1 MKYFLLSGEASGDLH
16 AANLIKSLRTKDAQ
30 ASFVGLGGDKM
41 RAEGCDI
48 RVDYR
53 DMAYMGIVAVL
64 QNLHKIQRNFRIA
77 KQSLLEEQPDV
88 LILIDYPSF
97 NLRMAK
103 FSKKHLPHTRIIYY
117 IPPKIWAWKKR
128 RVHTIAKYCD
138 QVLGIFP
145 FEPAFYAKYGY
156 QCQYVGNPTADSIRS
171 FNLQR
176 NDLPSTAKRS
186 TNPSEAYSSP
196 QGDLLP
202 TIALLPGSRRS
213 EISHCLPTMLQA
225 ARLVAKDQYQIIV
238 TAAPGIE
245 DSFYLPF
252 LQQGET
258 LARDTYNIVA
268 QAKAAIVNSGT
279 ATLETA
285 LIGCPQAAVYHVTGS
300 KYLEK
305 ILRPIIFTIPH
316 FTLVNIIPHYTTL
329 NNPTPSYTTLNNPT
343 PSYTTL
349 NNPIPPYTTLNNPIP
364 SYTTLNNPTPPYTTL
379 NNPTPPY
386 TTPTIQELIASR
398 FTVEN
403 VAHELNRLL
412 HDEPYRQT
420 MLSNYQHLWHILGSQ
435 SAADTAATLITHL

>member
-1 MKYFLLSGEASGDLH
+1 MKYFLISGEASGDLH
-16 AANLIKSLRTKDAQ
+16 ASNLIRALRTRDAQ
-30 ASFVGLGGDKM
+30 ATFVGLGGDKM

-53 DMAYMGIVAVL
+53 DMAYMGILAVL
-64 QNLHKIQRNFRIA
+64 QNLGKIQRNFRIA
-77 KQSLLEEQPDV
+77 KLSLLNEQPDV

-103 FSKKHLPHTRIIYY
+103 FCKQHLPNTRIVYY
-117 IPPKIWAWKKR
+117 IPPKIWAWKKW

-138 QVLGIFP
+138 EILGIFP
-145 FEPAFYAKYGY
+145 FEPDFYAKYGY
-156 QCQYVGNPTADSIRS
+156 RCHYVGNPTADSIRS

-176 NDLPSTAKRS
+176 SDLPSTASNLQRS
-186 TNPSEAYSSP
+186 DLQRSDLQQSDLQRSDLQQSDLPSTASNLQRS
-196 QGDLLP
+196 DLP
-202 TIALLPGSRRS
+202 STIALLPGSRRS

-225 ARLVAKDQYQIIV
+225 ARLVAQNNYQIIV

-245 DSFYLPF
+245 DDFYHPF

-258 LARDTYNIVA
+258 LTRDTYNTVA
-268 QAKAAIVNSGT
+268 QAKAAVVNSGT

-285 LIGCPQAAVYHVTGS
+285 LIGCPQTAVYHVTGS

-305 ILRPIIFTIPH
+305 FLRPIIFTIPH

-329 NNPTPSYTTLNNPT
+329 NNPTP
-343 PSYTTL
+343 
-349 NNPIPPYTTLNNPIP
+349 
-364 SYTTLNNPTPPYTTL
+364 PYTTL

-386 TTPTIQELIASR
+386 TTPAIQELIASR

-403 VAHELNRLL
+403 VTHELNRLL

-435 SAADTAATLITHL
+435 SAADTAADIITHL

>member
-1 MKYFLLSGEASGDLH
+1 MKYFLISGEASGDLH
-16 AANLIKSLRTKDAQ
+16 ASNLIRALRTRDPQ

-53 DMAYMGIVAVL
+53 DMAYMGFVAVL
-64 QNLHKIQRNFRIA
+64 KNLDKVKRNFRIA
-77 KQSLLEEQPDV
+77 KQSLLDEQPDV

-103 FSKKHLPHTRIIYY
+103 FCKQHLPNTRIIYY
-117 IPPKIWAWKKR
+117 IPPKVWAWKKR
-128 RVHTIAKYCD
+128 RVHSIAKYCD
-138 QVLGIFP
+138 EILGIFP

-156 QCQYVGNPTADSIRS
+156 QCHYIGNPTADSIRS

-176 NDLPSTAKRS
+176 SNLPSTAS
-186 TNPSEAYSSP
+186 NVS
-196 QGDLLP
+196 DLP
-202 TIALLPGSRRS
+202 ATIALLPGSRRS

-225 ARLVAKDQYQIIV
+225 ARQVAQDNYHIIV

-245 DSFYLPF
+245 DDFYYPF

-258 LARDTYNIVA
+258 LTRDTYNIVA
-268 QAKAAIVNSGT
+268 QAKAAVVNSGT

-285 LIGCPQAAVYHVTGS
+285 LIGCPQTAVYHVTGS

-305 ILRPIIFTIPH
+305 LLRPIMFSIPH
-316 FTLVNIIPHYTTL
+316 FTLVNIIPQQEV
-329 NNPTPSYTTLNNPT
+329 
-343 PSYTTL
+343 
-349 NNPIPPYTTLNNPIP
+349 
-364 SYTTLNNPTPPYTTL
+364 
-379 NNPTPPY
+379 
-386 TTPTIQELIASR
+386 IQELIASR
-398 FTVEN
+398 FTAEN

-420 MLSNYQHLWHILGSQ
+420 MLANYQQLWQILGTQ
-435 SAADTAATLITHL
+435 SAADTAADIITHL

>member
-1 MKYFLLSGEASGDLH
+1 M
-16 AANLIKSLRTKDAQ
+16 
-30 ASFVGLGGDKM
+30 
-41 RAEGCDI
+41 
-48 RVDYR
+48 
-53 DMAYMGIVAVL
+53 
-64 QNLHKIQRNFRIA
+64 
-77 KQSLLEEQPDV
+77 LE
-88 LILIDYPSF
+88 
-97 NLRMAK
+97 
-103 FSKKHLPHTRIIYY
+103 
-117 IPPKIWAWKKR
+117 
-128 RVHTIAKYCD
+128 
-138 QVLGIFP
+138 
-145 FEPAFYAKYGY
+145 
-156 QCQYVGNPTADSIRS
+156 
-171 FNLQR
+171 
-176 NDLPSTAKRS
+176 
-186 TNPSEAYSSP
+186 
-196 QGDLLP
+196 
-202 TIALLPGSRRS
+202 
-213 EISHCLPTMLQA
+213 A

-329 NNPTPSYTTLNNPT
+329 NNPTP
-343 PSYTTL
+343 
-349 NNPIPPYTTLNNPIP
+349 
-364 SYTTLNNPTPPYTTL
+364 
-379 NNPTPPY
+379 PY

-412 HDEPYRQT
+412 HDETYRQT
-420 MLSNYQHLWHILGSQ
+420 MLTHYQHLWHILGTQ